1 MTSRLTQNMEIT
13 SVILCLF
20 GGLLFLR
27 FSLTCDRDSDCRY
40 TGDSC
45 CKYTETGKKLETGLC
60 VLRNC
65 GAGVCRTQA
74 DCFPEKRCDTS
85 SIDEFR
91 CTKECFRDDH
101 CQQMYGSH
109 SGYICTYNEDMDQN
123 HCIKWPPTE
132 DSGDNV
138 GDSGDNVGD
147 VDSGAVKYILIT
159 LAVIAFCLICA
170 CLRRRSMGRN
180 VRREMA
186 TQPSNTL
193 SIGTTN
199 AQERRNI
206 ERPVERPA
214 TLQITPNQT
223 QIEHSN
229 SLPLDAIAKS
239 GPPSYMEVRD
249 IPESPPPTYEQA
261 TKA

>member
-1 MTSRLTQNMEIT
+1 MEVT
-13 SVILCLF
+13 YVILCLF

-27 FSLTCDRDSDCRY
+27 FSLTCDGDDDCPY
-40 TGDSC
+40 NGDSC
-45 CKYTETGKKLETGLC
+45 CIYTKTGKKLEMGLC

-74 DCFPEKRCDTS
+74 DCLPEKRCDTS
-85 SIDEFR
+85 SSYEFR
-91 CTKECFRDDH
+91 CTTECFGDDH
-101 CQQMYGSH
+101 CQQMYVNH

-123 HCIKWPPTE
+123 HCIKWPPEE
-132 DSGDNV
+132 DSADNV
-138 GDSGDNVGD
+138 VD
-147 VDSGAVKYILIT
+147 VDSDAVKYILIT

-170 CLRRRSMGRN
+170 CLRRRSMGQN

-186 TQPSNTL
+186 TQPSNAL
-193 SIGTTN
+193 STGTTN
-199 AQERRNI
+199 AQERRNV

-223 QIEHSN
+223 QIEHLN
-229 SLPLDAIAKS
+229 SLPLDAIAVS
-239 GPPSYMEVRD
+239 GPPSYMEVGD

>member
-1 MTSRLTQNMEIT
+1 MEIT

-27 FSLTCDRDSDCRY
+27 FSLTCDRDYDCPY

-45 CKYTETGKKLETGLC
+45 CKYTETGKKIETGLC

-74 DCFPEKRCDTS
+74 DCFPEQRCDTS

-170 CLRRRSMGRN
+170 CLRRRSMGQN

-186 TQPSNTL
+186 TQPSNAL
-193 SIGTTN
+193 STGTTN

-239 GPPSYMEVRD
+239 GPPSYMEVGD

>member
-1 MTSRLTQNMEIT
+1 MEVT

-20 GGLLFLR
+20 SGLLFLR
-27 FSLTCDRDSDCRY
+27 FSLTCDVDSDCLFAE
-40 TGDSC
+40 SC
-45 CKYTETGKKLETGLC
+45 CMYTETGKKLETGLC

-65 GAGVCRTQA
+65 VAGVCRTQA
-74 DCFPEKRCDTS
+74 DCFPEERCDTS
-85 SIDEFR
+85 SIHEFR
-91 CTKECFRDDH
+91 CTTDCFGDDH
-101 CQQMYGSH
+101 CQQMYGNH
-109 SGYICTYNEDMDQN
+109 SGYICTYNEDMGQN
-123 HCIKWPPTE
+123 HCIKWPPKE
-132 DSGDNV
+132 DSRDNV
-138 GDSGDNVGD
+138 EN
-147 VDSGAVKYILIT
+147 VDSGAFKYILIT
-159 LAVIAFCLICA
+159 IALIAFCLIGA
-170 CLRRRSMGRN
+170 CLRRRSMGQN

-186 TQPSNTL
+186 TQPSNAL
-193 SIGTTN
+193 STGTTN
-199 AQERRNI
+199 AQERRNV

-229 SLPLDAIAKS
+229 SLPLDAIAVS

>member
-1 MTSRLTQNMEIT
+1 MEVT

-20 GGLLFLR
+20 AGLLFLSFS
-27 FSLTCDRDSDCRY
+27 FSLTCDWDDDCRY
-40 TGDSC
+40 NGQWC
-45 CKYTETGKKLETGLC
+45 CKYTETGKKLEMGLC
-60 VLRNC
+60 VSRNC
-65 GAGVCRTQA
+65 GAGVCHTQA
-74 DCFPEKRCDTS
+74 DCLPEKRCDTS
-85 SIDEFR
+85 SSYEFR
-91 CTKECFRDDH
+91 CTTVCFSNDH
-101 CQQMYGSH
+101 CQQMYGNH

-123 HCIKWPPTE
+123 RCIKWPPKGE
-132 DSGDNV
+132 SGDNV
-138 GDSGDNVGD
+138 VD

-170 CLRRRSMGRN
+170 CLRRRSMGQN
-180 VRREMA
+180 VRRETA
-186 TQPSNTL
+186 TQPSNAL
-193 SIGTTN
+193 STGTTN

-239 GPPSYMEVRD
+239 GPPSYMEVGD